1 MTCYHK
7 EIYQEIS
14 VQELTTSI
22 YGDSDNQSHE
32 IHKSAIL
39 TILGTFCEN
48 LTVKVMEQRI
58 KLDIS
63 NFFFQSKRLLLQ
75 LVNSFLGKQTLPAVH
90 ENLLFPWSCF
100 PALDSDLDKR

>member
-63 NFFFQSKRLLLQ
+63 NFFFSVKNAFVAACEFIPRE
-75 LVNSFLGKQTLPAVH
+75 T
-90 ENLLFPWSCF
+90 
-100 PALDSDLDKR
+100 DSSRCT

>member
-48 LTVKVMEQRI
+48 LTVKVTEQRI

-63 NFFFQSKRLLLQ
+63 DFFFSQK
-75 LVNSFLGKQTLPAVH
+75 SFCCSL
-90 ENLLFPWSCF
+90 
-100 PALDSDLDKR
+100 